1 MRYVMESHWS
11 LLPHF
16 SITDETGNP
25 VLEARGHFGVH
36 HEVTFVD
43 GSGREVAKLKK
54 HLMTN
59 RYNVE
64 VGGSHVAEIKHEGL
78 FGEHFQI
85 HAPEGVIDVRGH
97 FAMWD
102 YSMDS
107 AGAHIAQVSRH
118 PSLHE
123 KFVVEIAPGQ
133 NDVFILAC
141 VMAIDD
147 IHQERKDERHDH
159 I

>member
-1 MRYVMESHWS
+1 

-16 SITDETGNP
+16 SITDDMGNP
-25 VLEARGHFGVH
+25 AIEARGHFGVH

-43 GSGREVAKLKK
+43 GSGQEVAKLKK
-54 HLMTN
+54 HLLTN
-59 RYNVE
+59 RYDVE
-64 VGGSHVAEIKHEGL
+64 LGGSQAAEIKHEGL
-78 FGEHFQI
+78 FGEHFEI
-85 HAPEGVIDVRGH
+85 RGPAGVIEARGH

-107 AGAHIAQVSRH
+107 AGAHVARVSRH

-147 IHQERKDERHDH
+147 IHKERKDEHHDRV
-159 I
+159 